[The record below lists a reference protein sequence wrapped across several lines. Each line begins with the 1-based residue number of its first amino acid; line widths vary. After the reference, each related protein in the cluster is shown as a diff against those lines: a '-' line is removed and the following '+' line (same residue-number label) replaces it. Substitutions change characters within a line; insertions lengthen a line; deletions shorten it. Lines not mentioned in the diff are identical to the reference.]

1 MVLGSERR
9 EAIKNLLSG
18 SEVPVSGTVLAK
30 QFAVSRQVIVQDIA
44 ILRAGGMEIIAT
56 AQGYFIPDTVKKST
70 TLKFTVA
77 CQHSIEKMEQEL
89 EIIVDLGGKILDV
102 VVEHPI
108 YGELRGLLMLNS
120 RRQVKQFVDSTQNA
134 GVEPLSSLTN
144 GVHLHN
150 IEVSDEETKQ
160 LVIRE
165 LARADIL
172 LQE

>member
-1 MVLGSERR
+1 M
-9 EAIKNLLSG
+9 
-18 SEVPVSGTVLAK
+18 
-30 QFAVSRQVIVQDIA
+30 
-44 ILRAGGMEIIAT
+44 
-56 AQGYFIPDTVKKST
+56 
-70 TLKFTVA
+70 A